1 MHEQNIKHL
10 DLILNIIIKNCE
22 HEIEFFNKPNFFNKI
37 MQSVKESILAVIKNL
52 PNDASY
58 DDIMEALY
66 INHKINIG
74 IEQLEN
80 GNSLT
85 LSQLRERLKSW
96 IE

>member
-1 MHEQNIKHL
+1 
-10 DLILNIIIKNCE
+10 
-22 HEIEFFNKPNFFNKI
+22 
-37 MQSVKESILAVIKNL
+37 MQSVKENILAVIKNL

-74 IEQLEN
+74 IDQLEN
-80 GNSLT
+80 GNSLS

>member
-1 MHEQNIKHL
+1 
-10 DLILNIIIKNCE
+10 
-22 HEIEFFNKPNFFNKI
+22 
-37 MQSVKESILAVIKNL
+37 MQSVKEKILTLIKNL

-58 DDIMEALY
+58 DDIMEALC

-85 LSQLRERLKSW
+85 LSQLRERKKLDKEYEFKEQMGWLSLAEQTLQELW
-96 IE
+96 NNKDDDEIWSNYL

>member
-1 MHEQNIKHL
+1 MQNIKE
-10 DLILNIIIKNCE
+10 N
-22 HEIEFFNKPNFFNKI
+22 
-37 MQSVKESILAVIKNL
+37 ILAVIKNL

-58 DDIMEALY
+58 GDIMEALY

>member
-1 MHEQNIKHL
+1 M
-10 DLILNIIIKNCE
+10 KNCE

-74 IEQLEN
+74 IDQLEN

-96 IE
+96 IG